1 MAFSHLN
8 YNKSTPH
15 GYLLAKALDD
25 LRNGFLGLNFI
36 FRTMDTMKD
45 GDGSQATHFAEATT
59 RFSFADD
66 ATAKA
71 AYDELNS
78 LQAKLNTNSSV
89 TDLNAA
95 MLQAFHKFG

>member
-1 MAFSHLN
+1 MAVSHIS
-8 YNKSTPH
+8 YTKGSPH
-15 GYLLAKALDD
+15 GHLLAKALDD
-25 LRNGFLGLNFI
+25 LRNGVNGLNLI
-36 FRTMDTMKD
+36 FQTMNHMKD
-45 GDGSQATHFAEATT
+45 GDGSQAAHFTYASSM
-59 RFSFADD
+59 FGFPSDD
-66 ATAKA
+66 VAKA